1 MMDRAQLDPWRVILH
16 HLSGL
21 DTREIPKILDRAGL
35 AVDWALSEKED
46 YSNKTRLAAYRP
58 RILKA
63 YEALDD
69 EDKLRVAYVVVQ
81 SLPDSATEELA
92 RDLQN
97 IGWKVEGGRLAP
109 GSAPVSE
116 LFFPTGTQHDAY
128 VKIREILRGASQSIT
143 VVDAYVD
150 GTIFELLGSRGAPVD
165 SARILTLKYPDDFG
179 LEASKFRAQY
189 PKMNLELRKTKTFH
203 DRFLVID
210 DAQCWHLGASIKDAG
225 MKAFMISQ
233 VQGEENRAA
242 LLAQFEQS
250 WQRAQPIEASSGG
263 GRPKLGERV
272 LLEEFERLRRQIL
285 HINLINH
292 YPAALN
298 ELRIFFIDK
307 GLVDRPNFRPF
318 FERWLNSPFIAMAV
332 PAPNVFTVE
341 QIHQMKD
348 ELRALEL

>member
-1 MMDRAQLDPWRVILH
+1 MDRTQLDPWRVILH
-16 HLSGL
+16 HLFGL
-21 DTREIPKILDRAGL
+21 DTREIPKILDLAGL
-35 AVDWALSEKED
+35 AVDWALSEKQD

-58 RILKA
+58 RILQA
-63 YEALDD
+63 YEALGG

-97 IGWKVEGGRLAP
+97 VGWNIEGGRLVP

-128 VKIREILRGASQSIT
+128 VKIREILRGARQSIT

-150 GTIFELLGSRGAPVD
+150 GTIFGLLGSRQAPVD
-165 SARILTLKYPDDFG
+165 SVHILTFKYPNDFT
-179 LEASKFRAQY
+179 LEASKFRQQY
-189 PKMNLELRKTKTFH
+189 PKVNVELRKTKTFH

-210 DAQCWHLGASIKDAG
+210 GAQCWHLGTSIKDAG

-233 VQGEENRAA
+233 VEGEGNRAA

-250 WQRAQPIEASSGG
+250 WQQAQSIEASSGG
-263 GRPKLGERV
+263 RQPNLDERK

-285 HINLINH
+285 HINLMNH

-298 ELRIFFIDK
+298 ELRIFFINE
-307 GLVDRPNFRPF
+307 GVVDRSNFRLF
-318 FERWLNSPFIAMAV
+318 FERWLNSPAVAMAV
-332 PAPNVFTVE
+332 PALNVFTVE